1 MVECIENIFYCLYSL
16 DVVDIVYGSVVLVM
30 LLFIFIY

>member
-16 DVVDIVYGSVVLVM
+16 DAVDIVYGSVALAT